1 MSDPTYSRIRYRAL
15 PTMIVC
21 VVVVLF
27 AGALLVDTVRR
38 GSGQAAWLSVF
49 GAVLVALIA
58 YVVGVRPAV
67 IAEADHLVVRNPL
80 QAFEIPWSAV
90 EDLRIR
96 YGLDVVTKERTVHAW
111 AVPSSRA
118 SRYRD
123 FQRQWR
129 GYAADMRL
137 TGKGEEPRGKGT
149 GFADRVLEEL
159 EMVMDQRKPK
169 KAVEPGP
176 ITTWWA
182 WEAIVPAAVS
192 AVGIVIAILVG

>member
-1 MSDPTYSRIRYRAL
+1 MSDPTYARIRYRAL

-21 VVVVLF
+21 IVVMLF
-27 AGALLVDTVRR
+27 AGALLVDTLRR
-38 GSGQAAWLSVF
+38 GTGESAWLSVF

-67 IAEADHLVVRNPL
+67 IAEADHLLIRNPL

-90 EDLRIR
+90 DDLRIR
-96 YGLDVVTKERTVHAW
+96 YGLDVITKERTVHAW

-118 SRYRD
+118 SKYRD

-129 GYAADMRL
+129 GYAADMRM

-159 EMVMDQRKPK
+159 EMIMAQRKPGK
-169 KAVEPGP
+169 SGEPGR
-176 ITTWWA
+176 ITMWWA
-182 WEAIVPAAVS
+182 WEAIVPAVISAAGIAV
-192 AVGIVIAILVG
+192 AILIG

>member
-21 VVVVLF
+21 VVVVVF
-27 AGALLVDTVRR
+27 AALLLVDTLRR

-49 GAVLVALIA
+49 GAVLVALVA

-67 IAEADHLVVRNPL
+67 IVEADNLIVRNPL

-90 EDLRIR
+90 EDLKIS
-96 YGLDVVTKERTVHAW
+96 YGLGVVTKDRTVHAW
-111 AVPSSRA
+111 AIPSSRA
-118 SRYRD
+118 SRYPD

-129 GYAADMRL
+129 GYAADMRM
-137 TGKGEEPRGKGT
+137 TGKGEEPAGKGT

-159 EMVMDQRKPK
+159 EMIMADRKPK
-169 KAVEPGP
+169 RAIEPRP
-176 ITTWWA
+176 ITMWWA

-192 AVGIVIAILVG
+192 AVGIVVAILIG

>member
-1 MSDPTYSRIRYRAL
+1 MSEPTYARIRYRAL

-21 VVVVLF
+21 VVVMLF
-27 AGALLVDTVRR
+27 AAALLVDTLRR
-38 GSGQAAWLSVF
+38 GTGQAAWLSVF
-49 GAVLVALIA
+49 GAVLVALVA

-67 IAEADHLVVRNPL
+67 VAEADHLLVRNPL
-80 QAFEIPWSAV
+80 QAFEIPWSAI

-111 AVPSSRA
+111 AIPSSRA

-129 GYAADMRL
+129 GFAADMHY
-137 TGKGEEPRGKGT
+137 TGKGEEPRGRGT

-159 EMVMDQRKPK
+159 EMIMAERKPRK
-169 KAVEPGP
+169 SVEPGP
-176 ITTWWA
+176 INVWWA
-182 WEAIVPAAVS
+182 WEAIVPAVVS
-192 AVGIVIAILVG
+192 AAGIAVAILIG